1 MHACTLL
8 PQSVEDG
15 KMDFNNISQTV
26 TFEPSLSQ
34 VQESVT
40 INLIDDSIN
49 EAEEGFV
56 IVIQVVEIGS
66 VDQQGLILDRNGVA
80 LVRITDNDRKLNTIL
95 LHACYSY

>member
-1 MHACTLL
+1 
-8 PQSVEDG
+8 
-15 KMDFNNISQTV
+15 MDFNNTSQTV

-40 INLIDDSIN
+40 INLVDDSIN